1 MSNMDDEP
9 VYHKMI
15 WAQYMGEDNWA
26 FTKNH
31 LYRIKILA
39 FEKAALVH
47 VYRGGYEANNK
58 SFKTPTKYWKLRP
71 DLG

>member
-1 MSNMDDEP
+1 MTSMDDEP
-9 VYHKMI
+9 VYHKTI

-39 FEKAALVH
+39 FEKAALVY
-47 VYRGGYEANNK
+47 VYRGSRNGMNK
-58 SFKTPTKYWKLRP
+58 AFQTPTKCWKLRP